1 MTRGT
6 EQVPVITSL
15 RDELGA
21 LRTDGEISKQF
32 ANWHRCLMAS
42 LHSIA
47 AETPSCAS
55 LCEELK
61 MVNYELPPEIEHG
74 IPPELPNDL
83 IMAQASRAYFRNQCD
98 RAEELIKTLLL
109 FLKGQ

>member
-21 LRTDGEISKQF
+21 LRTDGGISEQF
-32 ANWHRCLMAS
+32 ANWHRRLMAS

-74 IPPELPNDL
+74 IPPGVTATVPVVWTASGEE
-83 IMAQASRAYFRNQCD
+83 QAKD
-98 RAEELIKTLLL
+98 W
-109 FLKGQ
+109 